1 MAFGKTLGSL
11 KVLLMGDS
19 TNLEKTLKGARKGV
33 DTFKG
38 YALKAAGAIGVA
50 FSFTAAI
57 QGLNNF
63 YNKLDEIG
71 KRSSALGVT
80 AEYYQKMQYAAE
92 RTGSSIDQVY
102 EAMHKVQKFAGD
114 AKAGN
119 ADAQKTFA
127 ALGIDMET
135 LERLRSDELFDLVNK
150 QLAAMPTALERTS
163 YGAKLMGESY
173 GKMSNYLRD
182 YISLGEEAQQ
192 KGFIIDAEQVKEVEA
207 MKDAF
212 TDVGKAIEVA
222 VAKLV
227 SMSGI
232 TGKLLEYAEGLS
244 ALAGGADEAERK
256 AGVLSEAE
264 MIVDARRRIQAD
276 QKLATAFALGGDNS
290 DKAVKKFANKNHL
303 YSVYDDQSF
312 GEAFADSVVSGGVWG
327 AVKLGKWMLRDKK
340 YLANNTQTEAKAL
353 QFSAGQQ
360 YATQHA
366 AAAAKAAAEA
376 EARRLAEE
384 HRQIEEE
391 GLANEAAGKEL
402 SRIMEEQ
409 ARARSAAI
417 VASFSAPNRAG
428 VALDGSI
435 AAYKAQFN
443 NDNNYRRWMQENAK
457 KSVDLQ
463 AQIAA
468 NTAGLQNAVPA
479 VIGADIGA

>member
-33 DTFKG
+33 DTFKS

-57 QGLNNF
+57 QGLNKF
-63 YNKLDEIG
+63 YNKLDEVG

-80 AEYYQKMQYAAE
+80 VEYYQKMQYAAE
-92 RTGSSIDQVY
+92 RTGSSLDQVY

-127 ALGIDMET
+127 ALGIDLET
-135 LERLRSDELFDLVNK
+135 LERLRPDELFDLVNK

-232 TGKLLEYAEGLS
+232 TGKLLEYAEGLA

-256 AGVLSEAE
+256 AGMLTADEARQAGEARIAASPAIQKDLAAYVAEKKKAGYTEKAARGEFIFERLYNVDPATRGKGKTGTRYHEVTHASEVAAKQAA
-264 MIVDARRRIQAD
+264 ARRQ
-276 QKLATAFALGGDNS
+276 
-290 DKAVKKFANKNHL
+290 
-303 YSVYDDQSF
+303 Y
-312 GEAFADSVVSGGVWG
+312 EA
-327 AVKLGKWMLRDKK
+327 
-340 YLANNTQTEAKAL
+340 
-353 QFSAGQQ
+353 QQ
-360 YATQHA
+360 A

-376 EARRLAEE
+376 EAKAKAAAAEAEARRLAGE
-384 HRQIEEE
+384 HRRIEEE

-468 NTAGLQNAVPA
+468 NTAALQNAVPA